1 MPNRQSEIDN
11 PKLRHVHLF
20 FMDGVGLGGPDPEV
34 NPFVTAVL
42 PNLTRLL
49 GDNWFLPGGRI
60 TTGRASLIPTDP
72 NLGLP
77 GKPQS
82 ATGQAAILTG
92 RNVPQLV
99 GEHYGPKPNTA
110 VADVIRQGTLFH
122 EVVAA
127 CGRAALI
134 TPYPQG
140 YFDGINS
147 GKRLF
152 SSVPLAATSAGLS
165 LMDVDDLRNGRAVS
179 PGFTGQAWQ
188 EHLGYDNIPI
198 MTLAEA
204 GARIAAIAQTYHFSF
219 FEHWPSDRSGHRGT
233 LAQAVAHLEMIDGAL
248 GGLLDAWDDE
258 HGLLIITSDHGN
270 IEDKSQRQHTRNP
283 VPTILVGRGHAE
295 YARQIQS
302 LADIAAVVRVFLGLP
317 DDGKLS
323 TNRFVKHKG
332 EVL

>member
-1 MPNRQSEIDN
+1 
-11 PKLRHVHLF
+11 
-20 FMDGVGLGGPDPEV
+20 MDGVGLGGPDPDV

-42 PNLTRLL
+42 PNLTNLL
-49 GDNWFLPGGRI
+49 GDNWYLQGNGRI
-60 TTGRASLIPTDP
+60 ITDRASLIPTDP

-92 RNVPQLV
+92 RNVSQLV

-110 VADVIRQGTLFH
+110 VANIIRQGTLFH
-122 EVVAA
+122 DVAA
-127 CGRAALI
+127 VGGRAALI

-165 LMDVDDLRNGRAVS
+165 LLNVEDLRNGRAVS

-188 EHLGYDNIPI
+188 EHLGYDDIPI

-219 FEHWPSDRSGHRGT
+219 FEHWPSDRSGHRGS

-283 VPTILVGRGHAE
+283 VPTILVGPQHADW
-295 YARQIQS
+295 ASQIND
-302 LADIAAVVRVFLGLP
+302 LTDIAAVVRTFLGLP
-317 DDGKLS
+317 DQDIPEVARLETGHS
-323 TNRFVKHKG
+323 EYDKG
-332 EVL
+332 REKI